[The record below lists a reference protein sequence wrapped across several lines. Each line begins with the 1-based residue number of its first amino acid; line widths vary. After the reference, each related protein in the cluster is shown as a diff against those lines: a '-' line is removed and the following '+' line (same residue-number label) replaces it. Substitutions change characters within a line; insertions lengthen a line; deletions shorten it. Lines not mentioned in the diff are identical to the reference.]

1 MASSKSSSRLGAGLR
16 EDAVPGD
23 ISLLEYLDLS
33 QLNCLNED
41 DDHTFKSIVSSKS
54 RNVTSSYLL
63 SDADEQLLLNI
74 YFNQAVRVRSIFLQ
88 SRNAEQA
95 PKEIKLFINRP
106 SLGFEDVED
115 ASEPDAAQVLELSRE
130 DVVEE
135 GKRIFLRF
143 VRFQSVNS
151 LHIFIKSNQ
160 GEGDESRLDVLE
172 IFGTLVETTK
182 DLSGLR
188 KQEE

>member
-1 MASSKSSSRLGAGLR
+1 
-16 EDAVPGD
+16 
-23 ISLLEYLDLS
+23 
-33 QLNCLNED
+33 
-41 DDHTFKSIVSSKS
+41 
-54 RNVTSSYLL
+54 
-63 SDADEQLLLNI
+63 
-74 YFNQAVRVRSIFLQ
+74 
-88 SRNAEQA
+88 
-95 PKEIKLFINRP
+95 
-106 SLGFEDVED
+106 VED
-115 ASEPDAAQVLELSRE
+115 ASEPDAAQVLELSPE
-130 DVVEE
+130 DVSE

-160 GEGDESRLDVLE
+160 GEGNESRLDVLE

>member
-1 MASSKSSSRLGAGLR
+1 
-16 EDAVPGD
+16 V
-23 ISLLEYLDLS
+23 
-33 QLNCLNED
+33 
-41 DDHTFKSIVSSKS
+41 F
-54 RNVTSSYLL
+54 
-63 SDADEQLLLNI
+63 
-74 YFNQAVRVRSIFLQ
+74 VRSFLQ